1 VIIDQFIATGEAK
14 WGYRSGLVME
24 LPHGQDGWGAEHSCG
39 FLGRFLELCAEGN
52 LQVAMPSS
60 AAQLFHLLRRQA
72 LMRERKPLIVMT
84 PKPPFYSN
92 QAAHSRLEDFAQD
105 EFYPLLGENFETEPG
120 LVSRVIL
127 TSGKLYYDLSSE
139 RTRAGLR
146 NVPILRVEQL
156 YPFPEEALAQALTRF
171 PRLRDVVWAQE
182 EARNHGAWY
191 AVRERLEAA
200 LPSGTTLTYVGRPAM
215 APTAIGDAVQ
225 NAAEQ
230 FDIARRALGVAAA

>member
-1 VIIDQFIATGEAK
+1 
-14 WGYRSGLVME
+14 
-24 LPHGQDGWGAEHSCG
+24 
-39 FLGRFLELCAEGN
+39 
-52 LQVAMPSS
+52 MPSS

-215 APTAIGDAVQ
+215 APTAIGDAAQ

-230 FDIARRALGVAAA
+230 FDIARRALGVTAA